1 MYMVT
6 EMVREYRTDDPKLNP
21 TMRVDAKRRPRRD
34 HRALRADSAD
44 PKRDSADRLRARQ
57 DEALA
62 GIRDQHKVRKGVT
75 RDDLGQGPSKADAQP
90 TSSMTAA
97 DAAEAIKAQSKG
109 GQ

>member
-1 MYMVT
+1 MVT
-6 EMVREYRTDDPKLNP
+6 EMMREYRTDTPHSNP
-21 TMRVDAKRRPRRD
+21 SMRVDSNRRPRRD
-34 HRALRADSAD
+34 HRAVRA
-44 PKRDSADRLRARQ
+44 DSADRLRARQ

-90 TSSMTAA
+90 SMTAA